1 MARQLES
8 VFDTQLDAIAV
19 ALNTMYDDTVLTGM
33 PVDLADPRHPLR
45 KFTDLLA
52 FDAAAGTY
60 STNVGALAQA
70 YIDKRPTVAQ
80 ADKDDK
86 WTDAPA

>member
-19 ALNTMYDDTVLTGM
+19 ALTAMYKDTVLGG
-33 PVDLADPRHPLR
+33 VAADLADPRHPLR
-45 KFTDLLA
+45 KYEDLLS
-52 FDAAAGTY
+52 FDAATGIYT
-60 STNVGALAQA
+60 TNTVALSVA
-70 YIDKRPTVAQ
+70 YGNKRPTVSQ

-86 WTDAPA
+86 WTDPPA